1 MTAPA
6 IPFNRIY
13 LTGRE
18 QCYLAEAI
26 GGSKLSGDG
35 VFTKRCSALLK
46 QATNSAQV
54 LLTHSCTAALEM
66 CALLLDLQPGDEV
79 VMPSFTFVSTA
90 NAMALR
96 GAVPVFVDVRADT
109 LNIDPRA
116 IEAAITPRTR
126 AIVVVHYAG
135 VGCDLDDILA
145 IARRHG
151 LAVVEDAAQAVGASR
166 GGRVLGSI
174 GDMGA
179 ISFHDTKNV
188 ICGEGG
194 ALLVNRTGLAHRAEV
209 LREKGTDRS
218 RFMRGE
224 IDKYTWQ
231 DVGSSFLP
239 SELLAAFLLAQLEAM
254 GDINGARMAAW
265 ARYHERLAPLE
276 ARGLLRRQIVPDDA
290 QPNGHICF
298 VLAAPG
304 IDRDVVLERLRAEGI
319 GATFHYVP
327 LHSSPA
333 GLRLGRHHGSLAV
346 TDDVAA
352 RLIRLPLWVGIGE
365 AQQSHVVDTLGR
377 ALEAARRR

>member
-6 IPFNRIY
+6 IPFNRIH

-18 QCYLAEAI
+18 QLYLAEAI
-26 GGSKLSGDG
+26 AGSKLSGDG
-35 VFTKRCSALLK
+35 PFTRRCSALLER
-46 QATNSAQV
+46 ATGSAQV

-66 CALLLDLQPGDEV
+66 SALLLDLAPGDEV

-109 LNIDPRA
+109 LNIDPDA
-116 IEAAITPRTR
+116 IEAAITARTR

-135 VGCDLDDILA
+135 VGCDLDEILA

-151 LAVVEDAAQAVGASR
+151 LAVIEDAAQAIGATR
-166 GGRVLGSI
+166 AGRVLGSV
-174 GDMGA
+174 GDLGA

-194 ALLVNRTGLAHRAEV
+194 ALLVNRTDLARRAEI
-209 LREKGTDRS
+209 LREKGTDRG

-231 DVGSSFLP
+231 DIGSSFLP

-254 GDINGARMAAW
+254 HDITAARRAAW
-265 ARYHERLAPLE
+265 ARYHDALAPLE
-276 ARGLLRRQIVPDDA
+276 VRGLLRRQIVPNDA
-290 QPNGHICF
+290 DPNGHISF

-304 IDRDVVLERLRAEGI
+304 IDRDAVLARLRAEGI
-319 GATFHYVP
+319 AATFHYVP
-327 LHSSPA
+327 LHSAPA
-333 GLRLGRHHGSLAV
+333 GRRMGRSHGSMVV
-346 TDDVAA
+346 TDDAAA

-365 AQQSHVVDTLGR
+365 AEQGRVLDALGR
-377 ALEAARRR
+377 ALEAEHRR

>member
-18 QCYLAEAI
+18 QGYLAEAI

-35 VFTKRCSALLK
+35 AFTKRCSALLQ

-194 ALLVNRTGLAHRAEV
+194 ALLVNRTDLAHRAEV

-254 GDINGARMAAW
+254 GDITGARLAAW

-365 AQQSHVVDTLGR
+365 AEQSRVVDTLGR